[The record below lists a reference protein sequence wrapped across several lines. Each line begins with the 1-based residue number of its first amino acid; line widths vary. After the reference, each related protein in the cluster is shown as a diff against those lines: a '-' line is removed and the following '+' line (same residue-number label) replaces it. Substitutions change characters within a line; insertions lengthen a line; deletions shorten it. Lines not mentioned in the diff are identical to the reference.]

1 MQSFVMQIMVVAFV
15 LASYESLKLLS
26 DYRELENNILV
37 NKPTSRYLSD
47 SGRIIAMSTLKP
59 NLPKQINQK
68 GLKID
73 PKRLKILFIY
83 KKMIFWSK
91 IFAEQGVTPFPYF
104 AFLLS
109 VSFFC
114 DMFFAACIKYKDSVL
129 CRQPDK
135 NVTFATMVHKY
146 PEKSGGRKRPSPQGI
161 IYHLQTNIEVFN
173 LRLC

>member
-73 PKRLKILFIY
+73 PKRLKILFMY
-83 KKMIFWSK
+83 KKMI
-91 IFAEQGVTPFPYF
+91 V
-104 AFLLS
+104 L
-109 VSFFC
+109 V
-114 DMFFAACIKYKDSVL
+114 IK
-129 CRQPDK
+129 
-135 NVTFATMVHKY
+135 
-146 PEKSGGRKRPSPQGI
+146 KSLQGI
-161 IYHLQTNIEVFN
+161 TVLILQNHLMRTN
-173 LRLC
+173 

>member
-1 MQSFVMQIMVVAFV
+1 MSYCDFAGKGSMQSFVMQIMVVAFV

-73 PKRLKILFIY
+73 PKRLKILFMY
-83 KKMIFWSK
+83 KKNDFWPK
-91 IFAEQGVTPFPYF
+91 IFAE
-104 AFLLS
+104 
-109 VSFFC
+109 
-114 DMFFAACIKYKDSVL
+114 
-129 CRQPDK
+129 
-135 NVTFATMVHKY
+135 
-146 PEKSGGRKRPSPQGI
+146 
-161 IYHLQTNIEVFN
+161 
-173 LRLC
+173 